1 MRLLDL
7 IAQQPQ
13 PFWVQQADGRVVRL
27 SGAADFAASIRACP
41 LRYVLTDAL
50 VRDCT
55 ALAYSDGVHL
65 AECLDLVHL
74 PAHAWWVEW
83 NDAVRMA
90 EYERALGID
99 AGAGAAAAGA
109 ASIDAATA
117 QPASTVA
124 RAGVLVSAAQGGR
137 RGTMRSFW
145 CCNDAQQ
152 EPLLAPLEI
161 HFDLDAIASERGTLE
176 SLLQGAC
183 AAVPIEAEPGV
194 SAVLQRARY
203 RFDASWLDY
212 YQRNAASPEV
222 ARELLQQSLGTVASD
237 FPLVIALL
245 LMMTVRGGLPQR
257 QENLAQ
263 LNAKRMRLGRAPLL
277 EHIEVSSPVMPRR
290 WAAQFA
296 FADSARRA
304 PRLHHVRGHLV
315 RRANALFWRT
325 PHWRGHLRLGQ
336 VRSRTVTLHS

>member
-7 IAQQPQ
+7 IAQHPE
-13 PFWVQQADGRVVRL
+13 PFLVQQEDGQVVRL
-27 SGAADFAASIRACP
+27 SGAADFAGAIRTCP
-41 LRYVLTDAL
+41 LRYVLADQL

-55 ALAYSDGVHL
+55 ALAYSDGVQM
-65 AECLDLVHL
+65 AECLDLVRL
-74 PAHAWWVEW
+74 PAQEWWVEW
-83 NDAVRMA
+83 NDAARLA
-90 EYERALGID
+90 EYCRAMDI
-99 AGAGAAAAGA
+99 AAPTDA
-109 ASIDAATA
+109 ASAI
-117 QPASTVA
+117 A
-124 RAGVLVSAAQGGR
+124 RAGVLISAAAGGR

-145 CCNDAQQ
+145 CSKATQQ

-161 HFDLDAIASERGTLE
+161 HFDLDAIATEQGSLE
-176 SLLQGAC
+176 ALLQGAC
-183 AAVPIEAEPGV
+183 TAVPIAAEPGV
-194 SAVLQRARY
+194 SAVLRRARY
-203 RFDASWLDY
+203 RFDRSWLDY
-212 YQRNAASPEV
+212 YRNNAQDSS
-222 ARELLQQSLGTVASD
+222 ARQQLLKESLGTVAAD

-277 EHIEVSSPVMPRR
+277 EHIEVSSPLVPKH

-296 FADSARRA
+296 FAESARRA

-325 PHWRGHLRLGQ
+325 PHWRGHLRMGQ
-336 VRSRTVTLHS
+336 VRTRTVMLHS

>member
-7 IAQQPQ
+7 IAQQRH
-13 PFWVQQADGRVVRL
+13 PFVVQQDDGATVRL
-27 SGAADFAASIRACP
+27 TGAADFAAVIRACP

-55 ALAYSDGVHL
+55 ALAYSDGVQL

-74 PAHAWWVEW
+74 PARQWWVEW
-83 NDAVRMA
+83 NDAARMA
-90 EYERALGID
+90 EYRRAMDIAAPAD
-99 AGAGAAAAGA
+99 A
-109 ASIDAATA
+109 DATI
-117 QPASTVA
+117 A
-124 RAGVLVSAAQGGR
+124 RAGVLVSAADGGR

-145 CCNDAQQ
+145 CGSESQQ
-152 EPLLAPLEI
+152 EPLLAPLEV
-161 HFDLDAIASERGTLE
+161 HFDLDAIAAQGGTLDA
-176 SLLQGAC
+176 LLQGAC
-183 AAVPIEAEPGV
+183 TAVPIAAEPGV

-203 RFDASWLDY
+203 RFDPSWLAY
-212 YQRNAASPEV
+212 YRRNATDGSV
-222 ARELLQQSLGTVASD
+222 RQQLLQESLGTVAAD

-257 QENLAQ
+257 QENLAP

-277 EHIEVSSPVMPRR
+277 EHIEVSAPLLPQRC
-290 WAAQFA
+290 AAQFS
-296 FADSARRA
+296 FADAARRA

-325 PHWRGHLRLGQ
+325 PHWRGHMRLGQ
-336 VRSRTVTLHS
+336 VRSRTVVLHS

>member
-1 MRLLDL
+1 MRLFDL
-7 IAQQPQ
+7 IAQHPQ
-13 PFWVQQADGRVVRL
+13 PFLVQQADGRVVQLR
-27 SGAADFAASIRACP
+27 GAADFAASIRACP
-41 LRYVLTDAL
+41 LRYVLADPL

-74 PAHAWWVEW
+74 PAHEWWVEW
-83 NDAVRMA
+83 NDAVRLT
-90 EYERALGID
+90 EYQRAMGIAAD
-99 AGAGAAAAGA
+99 SRPAAA
-109 ASIDAATA
+109 S
-117 QPASTVA
+117 A
-124 RAGVLVSAAQGGR
+124 RAGVLISAARGGR

-145 CCNDAQQ
+145 CGGDAQQ

-161 HFDLDAIASERGTLE
+161 HFDLDTAATDSGTLD

-183 AAVPIEAEPGV
+183 AAVPIAAEPGV

-203 RFDASWLDY
+203 RFDPSWLAY
-212 YQRNAASPEV
+212 YQRNATSGGE
-222 ARELLQQSLGTVASD
+222 RQQLLQESLGTVAAD

-257 QENLAQ
+257 QDNLAA

-277 EHIEVSSPVMPRR
+277 EHIEVYSPLVPQRG
-290 WAAQFA
+290 AAQFA

-336 VRSRTVTLHS
+336 VRSRTVVLHS